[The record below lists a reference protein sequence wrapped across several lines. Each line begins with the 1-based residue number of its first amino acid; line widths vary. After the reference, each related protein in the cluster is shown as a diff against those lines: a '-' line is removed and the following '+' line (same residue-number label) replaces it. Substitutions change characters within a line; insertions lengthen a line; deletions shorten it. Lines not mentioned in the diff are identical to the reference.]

1 MRYRTRFWMLSLVLW
16 SAPPVQAASP
26 TAAEFSAPLQSAPTA
41 TRSSAG
47 ASARPR
53 LSKDAATG
61 EAVLNAGTAQA
72 AINLAAGQRSAG
84 CQMIRFG
91 NGFGWVGTG
100 TAQYP
105 ASENSIALYRS
116 RQDARFK
123 AFLDADARLAGCLSK
138 LGPEPRQRITTSLEQ
153 HDNLRLSL
161 VNLAF
166 TELEK
171 REQAI
176 RILGR
181 GYIAYSVE
189 ENPEQ
194 RTIYVNLATTPKTA
208 ARLTRP
214 APNAMEAASLQEGLR
229 QTQTEIAAGLVPPA
243 GNRLIVVNGTGEVAL
258 VGYASNVV
266 GAHPDPGAQ
275 DKLRADAE
283 KIATRRATE
292 ALVGLVSGDDA
303 GWQNGLDEITKS
315 DIQMLYGG
323 YAANEPSVAR
333 FTQIRNFA
341 LGNVS
346 NDAGLEALREGRL
359 PQAAAVKR
367 FSYPNTVAVAIS
379 YAPPVKKRA
388 VKPAPAPAKGA
399 SEPPR
404 APLVPPVK
412 PAAPPANN
420 PPLPPALIPASEAPP
435 PSSAP
440 LNPSGVAVSSP
451 PAEPQSAPSPARSKP
466 AENVAERAKTG
477 ETR

>member
-1 MRYRTRFWMLSLVLW
+1 MRYRICFWMLSLVLG
-16 SAPPVQAASP
+16 SALSAHAASP
-26 TAAEFSAPLQSAPTA
+26 VADEFSAPLQSAPTA
-41 TRSSAG
+41 TRSSAS

-53 LSKDAATG
+53 PIKDAATG
-61 EAVLNAGTAQA
+61 ELALSAGSAQA

-91 NGFGWVGTG
+91 KGFGWVGTG
-100 TAQYP
+100 TAQYA
-105 ASENSIALYRS
+105 ASENPIALYRA
-116 RQDARFK
+116 RQEARFK

-138 LGPEPRQRITTSLEQ
+138 LGPEPRQRITASLEQ
-153 HDNLRLSL
+153 HDSLRLAL

-181 GYIAYSVE
+181 GYVAYSVE

-194 RTIYVNLATTPKTA
+194 RIVYVNLATTPKTA

-214 APNAMEAASLQEGLR
+214 APNAMEAASLQDGLR
-229 QTQTEIAAGLVPPA
+229 QTQAEIAAGLVPPV
-243 GNRLIVVNGTGEVAL
+243 GNRLIVVNGTGELAL
-258 VGYASNVV
+258 VGYAINLV
-266 GAHPDPGAQ
+266 GTHPDAGAQ
-275 DKLRADAE
+275 DKLRLDAE

-292 ALVGLVSGDDA
+292 ALIGLASGDEV

-315 DIQMLYGG
+315 DIQLPYSG

-333 FTQIRNFA
+333 FNQIRNFA
-341 LGNVS
+341 LGAVG

-359 PQAAAVKR
+359 PSAATVKR
-367 FSYPNTVAVAIS
+367 FNYQNTVAVAIS
-379 YAPPVKKRA
+379 YVPPVKKRA

-404 APLVPPVK
+404 APPAAPVK
-412 PAAPPANN
+412 PAAPPANT
-420 PPLPPALIPASEAPP
+420 PPLPPAIIPASEAPP
-435 PSSAP
+435 APSPSSS
-440 LNPSGVAVSSP
+440 SGVAASNAPAETKPAPP
-451 PAEPQSAPSPARSKP
+451 PARAEPAAAS
-466 AENVAERAKTG
+466 VAGQAKASEG
-477 ETR
+477 R